1 MFEDENPLRAQQVAL
16 QHQFHHLFA
25 ALQVV
30 GGVRKNHVELLGAA
44 LQGEERIG
52 LHGIEV
58 ADAELCR
65 RLPDKVVMHRV
76 DLHRC
81 DAPCSA
87 RGELV
92 AYRPRPGKEVEHVAL
107 LEIHKVAQYVEQ
119 VFLGEIGRRAC
130 PQVARRV
137 DGPPLVFSA
146 DYSHT
151 IRLK

>member
-1 MFEDENPLRAQQVAL
+1 MPELLAGREIHFFRVFEDENPLRAQQVAL

-44 LQGEERIG
+44 LQVEERIG

-76 DLHRC
+76 DLKVVSGW
-81 DAPCSA
+81 ATIIPGA
-87 RGELV
+87 RIIL
-92 AYRPRPGKEVEHVAL
+92 
-107 LEIHKVAQYVEQ
+107 
-119 VFLGEIGRRAC
+119 
-130 PQVARRV
+130 
-137 DGPPLVFSA
+137 
-146 DYSHT
+146 
-151 IRLK
+151 